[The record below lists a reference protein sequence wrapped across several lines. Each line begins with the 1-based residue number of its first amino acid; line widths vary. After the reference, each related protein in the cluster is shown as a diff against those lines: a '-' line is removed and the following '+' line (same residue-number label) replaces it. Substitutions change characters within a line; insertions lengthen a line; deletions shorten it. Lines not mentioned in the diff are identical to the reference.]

1 MSVVQTTVDG
11 PLGRITLNRP
21 ERMNSITVELA
32 AELADALRRL
42 GRSDDVNVIV
52 VRGSGGNFC
61 AGGDFDEVERLR
73 AEGPEALG
81 ALFTTFRAACDTI
94 AEVAVPVVAAV
105 EGVAA
110 AGGFEFLQAADIVL
124 VSDAARIADNHI
136 RFGMIPGGGS
146 TARLPRILGRQQAMG
161 LLLSGDR
168 LSGRD
173 AVELGLAY
181 RSFPPETFDAD
192 VEAFLGALAGR
203 SRRSTTTI
211 KRLVDSGLQETLGQ
225 ALSNETDAVVRHI
238 IGDGADAAAAF
249 GAREART

>member
-1 MSVVQTTVDG
+1 MSAVQAVADG
-11 PLGRITLNRP
+11 PIGRITLNRP
-21 ERMNSITVELA
+21 DKMNSITVGLA
-32 AELADALRRL
+32 AELTEALRLL
-42 GRSDDVNVIV
+42 GRDEAVNVIV
-52 VRGSGGNFC
+52 VRGAGGNFC

-73 AEGPEALG
+73 AQGPEALEG
-81 ALFTTFRAACDTI
+81 LFTTFRAACDSV
-94 AEVAVPVVAAV
+94 AGVAVPVVAVV
-105 EGVAA
+105 EGAAA

-124 VSDAARIADNHI
+124 VSDTARIADNHV

-146 TARLPRILGRQQAMG
+146 TARLPRLVGRQQAMG

-173 AVELGLAY
+173 AVALGLAY

-203 SRRSTTTI
+203 SRRSTTTN
-211 KRLVDSGLQETLGQ
+211 KRLVDNGLRATLDQ
-225 ALSNETDAVVRHI
+225 ALTNETDAVVRHI

-249 GAREART
+249 ESREARA